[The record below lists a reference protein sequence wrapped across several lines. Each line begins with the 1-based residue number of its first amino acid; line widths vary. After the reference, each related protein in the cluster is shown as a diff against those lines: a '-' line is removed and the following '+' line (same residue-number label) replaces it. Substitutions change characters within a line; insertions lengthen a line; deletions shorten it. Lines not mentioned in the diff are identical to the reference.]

1 MSANIK
7 NININRSYL
16 HAGGATE
23 NNSTQQQMGAPNV
36 GNPTVPNNGNPNNGA
51 QQQMDV
57 QNVGNTNNGTQ
68 QQIGVQN
75 VGNPTVPNN
84 GSTGNTGNTGNTHTP
99 SPQNFNIAKT
109 ASLTDGYSVSSSGT
123 SISDASSITSDGDA
137 SSIASEDELGIFRDP
152 LRKGDDDDELGSM
165 DGGAS
170 TVSTAEILAKDPL
183 FLVLSEFFM
192 DEKGNTIV
200 HTLSKVA
207 KNIEKLDAS
216 VEKLC
221 KTIEKSNKK

>member
-23 NNSTQQQMGAPNV
+23 NTGTQQQMGV
-36 GNPTVPNNGNPNNGA
+36 QNNGNPINA
-51 QQQMDV
+51 
-57 QNVGNTNNGTQ
+57 NTNNGVT
-68 QQIGVQN
+68 
-75 VGNPTVPNN
+75 
-84 GSTGNTGNTGNTHTP
+84 NTL
-99 SPQNFNIAKT
+99 SPQNFNIANT
-109 ASLTDGYSVSSSGT
+109 TPTDGYSVSSSGT
-123 SISDASSITSDGDA
+123 SISDASSITSGGDE
-137 SSIASEDELGIFRDP
+137 SSSEGKLGIFPDPPQKGGDEDELD
-152 LRKGDDDDELGSM
+152 SM

-207 KNIEKLDAS
+207 KNIEKLNAG

-221 KTIEKSNKK
+221 KTIEKSNKKE